1 MDGSPP
7 VGPVDPGGVRVVE
20 PCRTPV
26 SRHDLRAALG
36 RAYQR
41 VAGRSATRATLDT
54 LTAQASLETASGS
67 RMYNFNFGGIKGASP
82 TRETA
87 SCLTHEIIGASDV
100 VVRQGFRAYGSLDEG
115 AEDFV
120 RVLSTHFGSA
130 MSKARAGD
138 LDGFAHALK
147 AAGYYTASETD
158 YASAL
163 RSASDG
169 PTGAAND
176 ALRSTPTTTEAVAT
190 ATGNY
195 STSDEVVRVLDAL
208 SSSALRIAGPAQEDR

>member
-1 MDGSPP
+1 MEGSSQ
-7 VGPVDPGGVRVVE
+7 VGPVDPRAVRIVE

-26 SRHDLRAALG
+26 SRQELRAALG

-41 VAGRSATRATLDT
+41 VTGKAPTRSTIDT
-54 LTAQASLETASGS
+54 LTAQASLETASGA

-82 TRETA
+82 RLETA
-87 SCLTHEIIGASDV
+87 NCLTHEVIGSTDV

-130 MSKARAGD
+130 MSKARTGD

-158 YASAL
+158 YSSAL
-163 RSASDG
+163 RSLSDG
-169 PTGAAND
+169 STGAD
-176 ALRSTPTTTEAVAT
+176 DDGLRPVPTTAEAVA
-190 ATGNY
+190 AAAGNY
-195 STSDEVVRVLDAL
+195 STSDELLRVLDAL
-208 SSSALRIAGPAQEDR
+208 SSSALRIAGPAQGDR